1 MDDEAVQVNI
11 KKRLDNG
18 GDPQFDLDVS
28 FALRNGMTILGG
40 DSGAGKTTTLRLIAG
55 VLTPDDGFISVGGR
69 TFFDSGAKVNISI
82 QERRVGFVFQ
92 DHALFPHLT
101 GEQNIVYG
109 IRRGDRPA
117 RRSKALD
124 LLSAFRIEHV
134 RDRLPR
140 EMSGGE
146 RQRVALARALA
157 SDPAIVLLDEPLSAV
172 DVETRTKLLDEI
184 EAAQRSSRIPF
195 IYVTHNPADIERF
208 GEQRIILNKG
218 RIVEGLS
225 CW

>member
-1 MDDEAVQVNI
+1 MDDEAVQVKI

-18 GDPQFDLDVS
+18 AGPRFILDVAFS
-28 FALRNGMTILGG
+28 LRNGMTLLGG

-55 VLTPDDGFISVGGR
+55 IFTPDEGFIAVGGR

-82 QERRVGFVFQ
+82 QERRVGYVFQ
-92 DHALFPHLT
+92 NYALFPHLT
-101 GEQNIVYG
+101 GEQNIAYG
-109 IRRGDRPA
+109 IGGDRPEG
-117 RRSKALD
+117 RSKALD
-124 LLSAFRIEHV
+124 LLSAFHIEHV

-146 RQRVALARALA
+146 QQRVALARALA
-157 SDPAIVLLDEPLSAV
+157 PDPAIVLLDEPLSAV

-225 CW
+225 CT